1 VIGDPLPPAVAALR
15 DRLAGG
21 ADGSAMTTA

>member
-1 VIGDPLPPAVAALR
+1 MLRFQEALADSARAKDAALR

-21 ADGSAMTTA
+21 